1 LQIAAAGA
9 VVLTTWLLARFLGG
23 RSGCALLYGAC
34 PAVALE
40 AANVFALLSWLPE
53 LWRMPVALALAAC
66 CAVLAVV
73 RSSREPVLVTCCW
86 LYGCSFLIA
95 TPIYPWYALPFVVL
109 VIMAGRLEWLSVW
122 AALYVAFVFV
132 HETLIQALA
141 FGTALAVVA
150 SVGFRRWNR
159 TRRQS
164 LAQETQPHAAPNP
177 QNLTAAQ
184 PPSRGSRATRELPTR
199 LE

>member
-1 LQIAAAGA
+1 M
-9 VVLTTWLLARFLGG
+9 
-23 RSGCALLYGAC
+23 
-34 PAVALE
+34 PA
-40 AANVFALLSWLPE
+40 
-53 LWRMPVALALAAC
+53 ALALAAY

-109 VIMAGRLEWLSVW
+109 VIMADRLEWLSVW
-122 AALYVAFVFV
+122 AALYVAFVFD
-132 HETLIQALA
+132 HEVLVQALA

-150 SVGFRRWNR
+150 IVGVKRWNR

-164 LAQETQPHAAPNP
+164 LAQETQAHPAPNP
-177 QNLTAAQ
+177 QNLTPAQ
-184 PPSRGSRATRELPTR
+184 APPQGSRVIRELAAR
-199 LE
+199 QE